1 MTLEPWK
8 PEPDKLVIMC
18 RIDRARGLV
27 EMASKVLILDGGR
40 FADYGA
46 ALELAHE
53 ELQRI
58 REEIDLVM
66 QE

>member
-1 MTLEPWK
+1 
-8 PEPDKLVIMC
+8 
-18 RIDRARGLV
+18 
-27 EMASKVLILDGGR
+27 MASKVLILDGGR

-58 REEIDLVM
+58 REEIDLVV